1 MKIGLANDENT
12 VAAQPTVAEQIG
24 AAASAVKFFLGGFA
38 QPRKSEAWL
47 SGYNAFYEGVSA
59 NPHAPDSAAWG
70 EWNLGS
76 KAFEQDFEW

>member
-12 VAAQPTVAEQIG
+12 VAPQPTVAEHIG
-24 AAASAVKFFLGGFA
+24 AAASVVKSFLGRFA

-59 NPHAPDSAAWG
+59 NPHAPDTEAWK